1 MTTARDTDALLDLA
15 TCPADRLWRYPI
27 CRLLLRPMMH
37 TPVTPNHVTVLHT
50 LMAVLAGFVITLGT
64 PRAFVVAG
72 LLFELRSILDCFDGV
87 LARAKR
93 LCSPTGR
100 ALDQLGDSIGFA
112 SLMIG
117 GFVCLSRSHGPFA
130 AAVLVLATSL
140 VAAAGSAAWDH
151 FRRGLSSLITRG
163 YDASEEEHLALQRSC
178 ADRPSG
184 VLQMSRLVEE
194 FQSLVLSPPGSSR
207 PREGGAPTRTALGRA
222 VQEAASRDDPELRGV
237 LLRVGLVG
245 GDNIIMLLTAALLL
259 GRFVEAFPLVIVW
272 GVAIWGHTVLSV
284 NRYLQ
289 EGSREPLRH

>member
-1 MTTARDTDALLDLA
+1 MSPPPDTEALLDLA

-27 CRLLLRPMMH
+27 CRLLLRPLMH

-50 LMAVLAGFVITLGT
+50 LVAVSAGYVITLGT

-72 LLFELRSILDCFDGV
+72 VLFELRSILDCFDGV

-93 LCSPTGR
+93 LCSPAGR

-117 GFVCLSRSHGPFA
+117 GFVCLSRSHGPAA

-151 FRRGLSSLITRG
+151 YRRCLASLITRG

-184 VLQMSRLVEE
+184 VLQMSRIVEE
-194 FQSLVLSPPGSSR
+194 FQSLVLSPPTSQR
-207 PREGGAPTRTALGRA
+207 PREGGAPTVTPLGRA
-222 VQEAASRDDPELRGV
+222 VQEAASRDDPELRAL
-237 LLRVGLVG
+237 LLRVGFVG

-259 GRFVEAFPLVIVW
+259 GRFVEAFPIVIVW
-272 GVAIWGHTVLSV
+272 GVAVWGHTVLTV